1 MIFANGKLYET
12 SQQNEI
18 LNHLENQINQTRS
31 SGRLEIEKVITALDK
46 FAQELENGIF
56 SEYIQDSF
64 MQSQIAV
71 SAKMLHRNALEYKI
85 RHELGAELYQTR
97 NLTPPESFPQI
108 QERLMPLGTLFHI
121 SAGNV
126 DAIPAWSVI
135 EGLLTGNINLLK
147 LPQADNG
154 LTIQFFQHLI
164 QIEPILREYVYIF
177 DTPSSDVAGMK
188 RLSQCADAVIVWGG
202 DTAIQAVR
210 QLAPPECKL
219 IEWGHRLSF
228 CYISGN
234 PENSELTALA
244 QHILKTQQLLCSSC
258 QIIYLDTEDMSQI
271 YQFCEQFL
279 SYLETEAK
287 HFPVKEI
294 NAIAEMTLKRY
305 TADLESIMTGNSKQ
319 NRIFQGKYCS
329 LTACQ
334 DSELELSCLYG
345 NPLVK
350 PLPRNQILSV
360 LRRKKGYLQ
369 TAGLICS
376 PESQSIL
383 TEILIQ
389 SGINRIFPAGKM
401 SDTVLGE
408 AHDGEYPLRRYTRIV
423 NTIK

>member
-12 SQQNEI
+12 SQQNKI

-31 SGRLEIEKVITALDK
+31 FGSLEIEKVITALDK

-97 NLTPPESFPQI
+97 NLTPPEDFPQI

-126 DAIPAWSVI
+126 DALPAWSVI

-147 LPQADNG
+147 LPQADSG

-177 DTPSSDVAGMK
+177 DTPSSDITGMQK
-188 RLSQCADAVIVWGG
+188 LAQCADAVIVWGG

-210 QLAPPECKL
+210 NLAPPECKL

-228 CYISGN
+228 CYISEN
-234 PENSELTALA
+234 PEVSELKALA

-287 HFPVKEI
+287 HFPIKEI

-305 TADLESIMTGNSKQ
+305 TADLESVITGNSSQKH
-319 NRIFQGKYCS
+319 IFQGKFCS

-360 LRRKKGYLQ
+360 LCRKKGYLQ
-369 TAGLICS
+369 TEKFGL
-376 PESQSIL
+376 L
-383 TEILIQ
+383 
-389 SGINRIFPAGKM
+389 
-401 SDTVLGE
+401 V
-408 AHDGEYPLRRYTRIV
+408 
-423 NTIK
+423 

>member
-12 SQQNEI
+12 SQQNKI
-18 LNHLENQINQTRS
+18 LNHLENQINQIRS
-31 SGRLEIEKVITALDK
+31 YGFLEIEKVITALDK
-46 FAQELENGIF
+46 FAQELEKGFF
-56 SEYIQDSF
+56 SSYFHDDF
-64 MQSQIAV
+64 TKSQIAV

-97 NLTPPESFPQI
+97 NLTPLEDFPQI

-121 SAGNV
+121 SAGNM
-126 DAIPAWSVI
+126 DALPAWSVI

-147 LPQADNG
+147 LPQSDSG

-177 DTPSSDVAGMK
+177 DTPSSDITGMK
-188 RLSQCADAVIVWGG
+188 KLAQYADAVIVWGG

-210 QLAPPECKL
+210 NLAPLECKL

-234 PENSELTALA
+234 PEDSELKALA
-244 QHILKTQQLLCSSC
+244 RHILITQQLLCSSC
-258 QIIYLDTEDMSQI
+258 QIIYLDTQDMNQI

-279 SYLETEAK
+279 PYLETEAK
-287 HFPVKEI
+287 YFPIKEI
-294 NAIAEMTLKRY
+294 NAVAEMTLKRY

-369 TAGLICS
+369 TAGLICP